1 MKKLILYFLL
11 ILPLAG
17 FATEKDKAY
26 LFSYFKGNGE
36 DGLHLAYS
44 RDGLNFTALNND
56 KSFLTPKVGISKLMR
71 DPCIIQT
78 DDGIF
83 HMVWTAGWTERGIG
97 YASSK
102 DLVNWSEQKYIM
114 VMEKEPA
121 ARNCWAPE
129 INYDKKNKQFLIIWA
144 TTIPGRFPGTEK
156 VGDDSYN
163 HRIYYVTTKDFK
175 SFSETKLFYDK
186 GFNAIDATIIENG
199 KKYVM
204 FIKDETRTPPQKNIR
219 VTFSNSLYGPYSV
232 PSEPITGKYWAE
244 GPTSVKINDTWYV
257 YFDKYTEK
265 KMGAVTSKDLIKW
278 EDISDKIIFPEGVR
292 HGTVF
297 QVSEKILS
305 GLQNIAIV
313 PDQQTAKEVSKTSGT
328 FFNVK
333 DFGAKGDSTVFDTK
347 AINKTIDAASAG
359 GGGTVY
365 FPAGKY
371 LSFSIRL
378 KSNITLF
385 LDNGAVLIAA
395 DPSQGKGGYD
405 SPEPNAW
412 DKYQDFGHSHWHNS
426 LIWGENL
433 QNISIIGH
441 GMICGKG
448 LTRSGNTKEGIANKA
463 IALKLCRNVILK
475 DISILTGGH
484 FCLLATGVDNMT
496 IDNIKLDTNRDGFD
510 IDCCRHIHISNCSVN
525 SPFDDAIVLKSS
537 YALGYPCF
545 TEDVTITNCSVSGF
559 DIGTF
564 LNGTYKHENAA
575 KVPDRG
581 VVTGRIKFGTESNGG
596 FRNITIS
603 NCTFEFCRGLALETV
618 DGGILEDIS
627 VSNITMRDV
636 MGAPFF
642 LRIGSRMRGPEGIPV
657 GKLRRINISNVVA
670 YGANPDY
677 ASLLF
682 GIPGYDIEDVKM
694 DNITILVK
702 GGAPKEQGAIAV
714 PEKENA
720 YPDPQEFGKI
730 PAYGFYIRHA
740 KNITLT
746 NIELKLENE
755 DYRPPFILEDVKGA
769 LLMNV
774 RAPHA
779 EGLPTF
785 ILRNVSDFSIIK
797 CGTLPDKKIN
807 KITDMKF

>member
-1 MKKLILYFLL
+1 M
-11 ILPLAG
+11 
-17 FATEKDKAY
+17 
-26 LFSYFKGNGE
+26 GE
-36 DGLHLAYS
+36 
-44 RDGLNFTALNND
+44 
-56 KSFLTPKVGISKLMR
+56 SKLMR

-78 DDGIF
+78 DDGTF

-97 YASSK
+97 YSSSK
-102 DLVNWSEQKYIM
+102 DLISWTEQKYLK
-114 VMEKEPA
+114 VMDKEPT

-129 INYDKKNKQFLIIWA
+129 IIYDKKEKQFLIFWS
-144 TTIPGRFPGTEK
+144 TTIPGRFPETETSA
-156 VGDDSYN
+156 DNSYN
-163 HRIYYVTTKDFK
+163 HRVYSVTTRDFVTL
-175 SFSETKLFYDK
+175 SDTKLFYDK
-186 GFNAIDATIIENG
+186 GFNVIDATIIKDK

-204 FIKDETRTPPQKNIR
+204 FVKDETRTPPQKNIR
-219 VTFSNSLYGPYSV
+219 VTSSKSLYGPYSS

-244 GPTSVKINDTWYV
+244 GPTALKIGDWWYL

-265 KMGAVTSKDLIKW
+265 KMGAVRSKDLKSW
-278 EDISDKIIFPEGVR
+278 EDISDKITFPEGMR

-297 QVSEKILS
+297 EGSEEVLS
-305 GLQNIAIV
+305 RLLEIKSAPVV
-313 PDQQTAKEVSKTSGT
+313 PQKTTGTERSGVYY
-328 FFNVK
+328 NVK
-333 DFGAKGDSTVFDTK
+333 EYGAKGDSIAFDTES
-347 AINKTIDAASAG
+347 INKAIDAAAAAG
-359 GGGTVY
+359 GGTIY

-371 LSFSIRL
+371 LSFSIHL

-385 LDNGAVLIAA
+385 LDNGAILIAA
-395 DPSQGKGGYD
+395 DPNQGKGGYD
-405 SPEPNAW
+405 APEPNES

-433 QNISIIGH
+433 QNIAIIGH
-441 GMICGKG
+441 GMINGKG
-448 LTRSGNTKEGIANKA
+448 LTRSGNTKTGIANKA

-475 DISILTGGH
+475 DITVLTGGH

-496 IDNIKLDTNRDGFD
+496 IDNVKLDTNRDGFD
-510 IDCCRHIHISNCSVN
+510 IDCCRHVHISNCSVN

-537 YALGYPCF
+537 YALGFARF

-564 LNGTYKHENAA
+564 LDGTYKRENAG

-627 VSNITMRDV
+627 ISNITMRDV

-642 LRIGSRMRGPEGIPV
+642 LRLGSRMRGPEGTPV
-657 GKLRRINISNVVA
+657 GQLRRINISNVVA

-677 ASLLF
+677 ASLLL
-682 GIPGYDIEDVKM
+682 GIPGYRIEDIKM
-694 DNITILVK
+694 DNITVRVK
-702 GGAPKEQGAIAV
+702 GGASAEQAALVV

-730 PAYGFYIRHA
+730 PAYGFFVRHA
-740 KNITLT
+740 KNVSLT
-746 NIELKLENE
+746 NIELTLENE
-755 DYRPPFILEDVKGA
+755 DGRPPFIFED
-769 LLMNV
+769 
-774 RAPHA
+774 A
-779 EGLPTF
+779 EGISLTNVKASHGKGIPTF
-785 ILRNVSDFSIIK
+785 VLKNVTDFKTIN
-797 CGTLPDKKIN
+797 CGDVPDKNISKV
-807 KITDMKF
+807 TELKF